1 MLQKKN
7 DFVKYG
13 CEMMNDAWHIMVA
26 ETWYKLKKSKY
37 AMNYSPVHVSDG
49 MSGKL
54 ENMLAISTPC
64 TCNELC
70 KKYMQDPNKI
80 CANCYADAILEMKKG
95 GRGANLLKA
104 LEKNYELLTSS
115 ALPLELLPVFP
126 NTQYCRIEAFGD
138 IANVTQAINYT
149 NIAKA
154 NPNVTFAWW
163 SKNLNFLEKAFEEC
177 GGKPINVIVVQSSFY
192 VNKQDQK
199 HRIADKVFTVY
210 TKEYAEE
217 HNIEINCGA
226 RHCATC
232 LQCYKFNG
240 VVYINELLK

>member
-1 MLQKKN
+1 M
-7 DFVKYG
+7 
-13 CEMMNDAWHIMVA
+13 
-26 ETWYKLKKSKY
+26 KKSKH
-37 AMNYSPVHVSDG
+37 AINYSPIHVSDY

-54 ENMLAISTPC
+54 ENVVAISTAC
-64 TCNELC
+64 TCNALC

-80 CANCYADAILEMKKG
+80 CASCYADAILEMKKG
-95 GRGANLLKA
+95 GRGANLRKA
-104 LEKNYELLTSS
+104 VEMNYQLLTTEVI
-115 ALPLELLPVFP
+115 PVELIPIFP
-126 NTQYCRIEAFGD
+126 NINFVRIEAFGD
-138 IANVTQAINYT
+138 VANVTQAINYT
-149 NIAKA
+149 NIAKM

-177 GGKPINVIVVQSSFY
+177 GGKPSNIIVVQSSFY
-192 VNKQDQK
+192 VNQQDQK

-210 TKEYAEE
+210 TKEYAEV

-232 LQCYKFNG
+232 LRCYKFND